1 MCVYPVRTGVS
12 WVPDTE
18 NCQGWEEF
26 LELDIISQNP
36 ALADSWSR
44 AIVLTRDS
52 LLSLLVRCWSQ
63 IVELSELR
71 EMALS

>member
-1 MCVYPVRTGVS
+1 MRLELLRYQMEISPL
-12 WVPDTE
+12 
-18 NCQGWEEF
+18 EEF